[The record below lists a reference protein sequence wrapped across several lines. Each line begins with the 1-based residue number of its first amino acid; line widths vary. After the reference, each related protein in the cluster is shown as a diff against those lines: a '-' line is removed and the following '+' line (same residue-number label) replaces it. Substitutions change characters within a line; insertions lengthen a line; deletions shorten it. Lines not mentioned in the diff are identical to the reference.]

1 MKILH
6 TSDWHV
12 GKVLKGRDRHD
23 EHVAVL
29 RNIVQVAR
37 DEDVDVVLVAG
48 DLFET
53 AAPTAKAQGL
63 IVRTLLALREDGR
76 QVVAIAGNHDNQ
88 SLLDA
93 VYRPLLGELGL
104 HVLGTPKRPD
114 SGGML
119 ALHARNGEA
128 VKVAALPFLSH
139 RYAVRAAEILL
150 HEFAE
155 HALDYAQRVS
165 EIVRL
170 LTQGFTAD
178 AVNVVMTHATLLGG
192 RRGGGERE
200 VQTSLDYELSA
211 SMFPVTAHYV
221 ALGHLHRQQEIDG
234 PCPTFY
240 SGSPLP
246 VDFGEEANEPAALI
260 VTAEPD
266 IRADARPV
274 PITGGR
280 SLRTLRGTLD
290 QVMAEGEQAGDA
302 YLRVV
307 LAEPGR
313 AGLGDLV
320 REKLP
325 NALEVMLDD
334 AHRSRPG
341 TRHGDRPSR
350 VGRSPQELFSDYLSE
365 KNIDDPRI
373 TAMFAE
379 LLDEVTGSSAEA
391 AETAPA
397 TTGEA

>member
-12 GKVLKGRDRHD
+12 GKVLKGRDRYD

-29 RNIVQVAR
+29 RCLVQLAR
-37 DEDVDVVLVAG
+37 AEDVDVVLVAG
-48 DLFET
+48 DVFET

-63 IVRTLLALREDGR
+63 VMRTLLALREDGR
-76 QVVAIAGNHDNQ
+76 QVVVIAGNHDNA

-93 VYRPLLGELGL
+93 VYRPVLGQLGL
-104 HVLGTPKRPD
+104 HVLGTPRRPD
-114 SGGML
+114 AGGML
-119 ALHARNGEA
+119 ALRTKGGEQ

-139 RYAVRAAEILL
+139 RYAVRAAEIML

-170 LTQGFTAD
+170 LTQGFAAD
-178 AVNVVMTHATLLGG
+178 AVNLCMAHATLLGG

-200 VQTSLDYELSA
+200 VQTSLDYELPA
-211 SMFPVTAHYV
+211 SMFPATAHYV
-221 ALGHLHRQQEIDG
+221 ALGHLHRQQEIPG
-234 PCPTFY
+234 PCPVFY
-240 SGSPLP
+240 SGSPLAI
-246 VDFGEEANEPAALI
+246 DFGEEANKPAALI
-260 VTAEPD
+260 VTAEPG

-280 SLRTLRGTLD
+280 RLRTLRGTLD
-290 QVMAEGEQAGDA
+290 QVISEGEQAGDA

-307 LAEPGR
+307 LAEPSR

-320 REKLP
+320 RDKLP
-325 NALEVMLDD
+325 NTLEVMLDD
-334 AHRSRPG
+334 AHRPRPG
-341 TRHGDRPSR
+341 ERDGERPSR
-350 VGRSPQELFSDYLSE
+350 IGRSPLELFGDYLSE
-365 KNIDDPRI
+365 QNVDDPRV

-379 LLDEVTGSSAEA
+379 LLDEVIGGSGDAVDTA
-391 AETAPA
+391 AVAA
-397 TTGEA
+397 GEA

>member
-29 RNIVQVAR
+29 RSIVHAAR
-37 DEDVDVVLVAG
+37 DEDVDMVVVAG

-63 IVRTLLALREDGR
+63 VVRTLLALREDGR
-76 QVVAIAGNHDNQ
+76 QVIAIAGNHDNQ

-104 HVLGTPKRPD
+104 HVLGAPKRPD

-119 ALHARNGEA
+119 ALRTRNGEA
-128 VKVAALPFLSH
+128 VNVAVLPFLSR

-170 LTQGFTAD
+170 LTAGFTAD
-178 AVNVVMTHATLLGG
+178 TVNVVVAHATLLGG

-200 VQTSLDYELSA
+200 VQTRLDYELPA
-211 SMFPVTAHYV
+211 SMLPVTAHYV
-221 ALGHLHRQQEIDG
+221 ALGHLHRHQEIPG

-246 VDFGEEANEPAALI
+246 IDFGEEANEPVVLI
-260 VTAEPD
+260 VTAEPS

-280 SLRTLRGTLD
+280 PLRTLRGSLE
-290 QVMAEGEQAGDA
+290 QVISEGEQAGDA

-334 AHRSRPG
+334 AHRPQQGARD
-341 TRHGDRPSR
+341 GDRPSR
-350 VGRSPQELFSDYLSE
+350 IGRSPQELFSDYLSE
-365 KNIDDPRI
+365 QNIDDPRI
-373 TAMFAE
+373 PAMFAD
-379 LLDEVTGSSAEA
+379 LLDEVTGASGEA
-391 AETAPA
+391 AETAHA
-397 TTGEA
+397 TDGEA